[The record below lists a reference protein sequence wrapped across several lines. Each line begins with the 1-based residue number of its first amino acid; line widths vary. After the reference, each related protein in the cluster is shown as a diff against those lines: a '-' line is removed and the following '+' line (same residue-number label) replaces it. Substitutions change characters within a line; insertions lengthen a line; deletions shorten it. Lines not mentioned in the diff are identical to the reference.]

1 MKQYNLGAYGD
12 ILSTNGLLDHVNY
25 LASESKEVTGLTFN
39 SKEVEPGTLFVC
51 KGVHFKEEYLHEAVE
66 RGAIGYVSE
75 EAYGSVK
82 GIASFIVSDIRASMP
97 YLADLF
103 YNSPGKHLK
112 LIAVGGTKGKTTTTH
127 YVKAV
132 MDEYLKDQGKKD
144 CGLIS
149 SISVYDG
156 LTTRSASN
164 TTPEAIILQRY
175 LANAVEAGLE
185 YVAIEVSSQALK
197 YNRVD
202 GLTFDV
208 GIFLNISNDHISPQ
222 EHSDFEDYFTSK
234 MKMFEQ
240 TKTAVVNHDADVFSE
255 VLPYAQQAE
264 QVLTYSMKDA
274 GADFYASS
282 VESNMHGTAFI
293 LENTTAEVDFE
304 LAMPGTFNVENA
316 LAAIAAATALDVP
329 YEFAQKGL
337 KNVTVPGRMETW
349 TSKDGQLSVIVD
361 YAHNKLSFAQLFP
374 YLRTNY
380 PDTHIIAVFGAVGG
394 KAYNRRKELGDIVGQ
409 YADEVIFT
417 MIHPDMEAPSDI
429 SASLAESIS
438 DYDIP
443 YQIIDMRGEAI
454 RHAIQSVHKETLVV
468 VTGRGA
474 EGTQR
479 IKGKDVKTPTDIE
492 YVKKYLKEYDDKHPI
507 K

>member
-1 MKQYNLGAYGD
+1 MKEYNLKDYGD
-12 ILSTNGLLDHVNY
+12 LLSTKGLLNHVDY
-25 LASESKEVTGLTFN
+25 LALEVKRVTGLTFN

-51 KGVHFKEEYLHEAVE
+51 KGANFKEEYLHEAVN
-66 RGAIGYVSE
+66 RGAIGYLSE
-75 EAYGSVK
+75 KAYDSVE
-82 GIASFIVSDIRASMP
+82 GIASFIVSDIRLSMP
-97 YLADLF
+97 YVADLF
-103 YNSPGKHLK
+103 FNSPGKQLT

-132 MDEYLKDQGKKD
+132 LDEYLKDQGKKD

-149 SISVYDG
+149 SIRVYDG
-156 LTTRSASN
+156 LTTKAASN

-185 YVAIEVSSQALK
+185 YMAIEVSSQALK

-222 EHSDFEDYFTSK
+222 EHADFNDYFMSK

-240 TKTAVVNHDADVFSE
+240 TKTAVVNQDTDVIGD
-255 VLPYAQQAE
+255 VLPYTNQAE
-264 QVLTYSMKDA
+264 QVFTYSMKDVS
-274 GADFYASS
+274 ADFYASS
-282 VESNMHGTAFI
+282 VESTMQGTQFK
-293 LENTTAEVDFE
+293 LRHNTDEMDVE

-316 LAAIAAATALDVP
+316 LATIAAVSALDVP
-329 YEFAQKGL
+329 FAFAKKGL
-337 KNVTVPGRMETW
+337 KNVRVPGRMETW

-374 YLRTNY
+374 YLRKNY
-380 PDTHIIAVFGAVGG
+380 PDTHIIAVYGAVGG

-417 MIHPDMEAPSDI
+417 MIHPDMEAPSNI

-438 DYDIP
+438 EYDIP
-443 YQIIDMRGEAI
+443 YRIIHRRGEAI
-454 RHAIQSVHKETLVV
+454 RQAIQSVDKKTLIV

-474 EGTQR
+474 ESTQR
-479 IKGKDVKTPTDIE
+479 IKGKDVKTPTDID
-492 YVKKYLKEYDDKHPI
+492 YVKKYLEEYENNHPV